1 MSSLAK
7 DRVNINDCLISYS
20 VNLEANKMF
29 FWTPWKYPINTHGTF
44 FIFIDHM
51 TVHGV
56 RGCQERGDDELLLN
70 T

>member
-29 FWTPWKYPINTHGTF
+29 FGLLEVSHKHHGTF

-51 TVHGV
+51 TVTVYGGV
-56 RGCQERGDDELLLN
+56 RNEETMN
-70 T
+70 FS